1 KVVTIDEN
9 IFHEDFLPELSE
21 RTESLIHNELKIL
34 NELDERDKEYK
45 QNLYNRFVEGEQGVY
60 VYNTNVFDSSGVDR
74 DILNANL
81 PNSKVIPK
89 QYGNDSG
96 TFRIRG
102 KSVFKQFSTNGNI
115 LINPVVGRR
124 NIVEFKESAYI
135 HGNLEVRGDTE
146 LKGPIYVNGDL
157 KIENDL

>member
-1 KVVTIDEN
+1 AIKTSYPMMRLKRNNEKSKIIVGNNIYKFNLENKTSPSRTTQISGNFNYEEHIGLIDNIPNNSRYTKVVTIDEN

-74 DILNANL
+74 VILNANL
-81 PNSKVIPK
+81 PNSKVFPK
-89 QYGNDSG
+89 QYGNDS
-96 TFRIRG
+96 
-102 KSVFKQFSTNGNI
+102 
-115 LINPVVGRR
+115 
-124 NIVEFKESAYI
+124 
-135 HGNLEVRGDTE
+135 
-146 LKGPIYVNGDL
+146 
-157 KIENDL
+157 